1 MFRKK
6 RDHLSGE
13 KMKNEIIDKWGLV
26 VMAVTAVF
34 SWIFFWSY
42 SGELMFSLMAA
53 LMAAG
58 MVWMAY
64 VVMRIVYFALM
75 K

>member
-1 MFRKK
+1 MN
-6 RDHLSGE
+6 
-13 KMKNEIIDKWGLV
+13 NEIIEKWGLV
-26 VMAVTAVF
+26 VMAATAVF
-34 SWIFFWSY
+34 SWIFFWNY
-42 SGELMFSLMAA
+42 SGELMFSFMAA

-58 MVWMAY
+58 MIWMAY